1 MLLRQQTAFNA
12 ACLGRTLP
20 VLLEKP
26 GRHPGQLVGKSPYL
40 QAVSVVGLNEGIGS
54 VVDVL
59 IDAVLS
65 NSLSGV
71 PAGRPAADRA
81 A

>member
-1 MLLRQQTAFNA
+1 
-12 ACLGRTLP
+12 

-26 GRHPGQLVGKSPYL
+26 GRYAGQLVGKSPYL
-40 QAVSVVGLNEGIGS
+40 QAVSVAGLNAGIGN
-54 VVDVL
+54 VVDVK

-65 NSLSGV
+65 NSLTGV
-71 PAGRPAADRA
+71 PASSPETGRA